1 MSLNYPRLQVGSPV
15 LTHHHPCAR
24 NVFDETNMELMETL
38 NAEVQLFAAHH
49 TINTQI
55 SVAKYSNTEMLR
67 KQEVKEKKSCSVSY
81 DET

>member
-1 MSLNYPRLQVGSPV
+1 
-15 LTHHHPCAR
+15 
-24 NVFDETNMELMETL
+24 MELMETL